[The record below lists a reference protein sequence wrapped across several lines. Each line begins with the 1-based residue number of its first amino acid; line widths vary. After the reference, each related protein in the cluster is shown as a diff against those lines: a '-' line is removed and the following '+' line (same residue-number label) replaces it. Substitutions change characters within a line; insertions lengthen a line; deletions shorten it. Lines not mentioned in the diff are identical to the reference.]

1 MNKVLV
7 LWDCVVTFGC
17 LGSKGGIEVKG
28 LVRNDSRFKRRILLF
43 GLQLLPVN
51 GGEKTMSEKVVYSI
65 RTCTENKWVN
75 RPSSNSF
82 LSFKERK
89 IPLCIFNYVR
99 IRPYV
104 RKKTF
109 EQQAI

>member
-65 RTCTENKWVN
+65 RTCTENKWVEHTVRN
-75 RPSSNSF
+75 LHF
-82 LSFKERK
+82 LS
-89 IPLCIFNYVR
+89 
-99 IRPYV
+99 
-104 RKKTF
+104 
-109 EQQAI
+109 